1 MTGTSADRSVS
12 RRAWLL
18 FGAMCVIW
26 GIPYLLIRV
35 AVREVSPEFLVLART
50 GLAALLLV
58 PIAAMRGEL
67 RPLLRHKTALLVFT
81 AVEIAVPWF
90 FLSSAEQ
97 HLSSSL
103 AGLLIA
109 AVPLV
114 GAVVVVWATGGR
126 DRFDRIGVVGLLV
139 GFAGVA
145 AIVGVDVGAA
155 GARPLLE
162 MAVVVVGYAVGPIIL
177 ARYLGEAPALGVIA
191 ASLALTA
198 VIYAPIAAFSLPST
212 MPAGRV
218 VASVVAL
225 ALVCTAFAFLL
236 FFALI
241 GEIGPV
247 RATVITYVNPAVA
260 AVLGVTILDERFTV
274 SMGVGF
280 ALVLVGSV
288 LATRR
293 GSAAA
298 RSVPQAAEAG
308 GAATALAD
316 R

>member
-1 MTGTSADRSVS
+1 MTGTSSDHSVS

-67 RPLLRHKTALLVFT
+67 LPLLRHKTALLVFT
-81 AVEIAVPWF
+81 AVEIAIPWL

-97 HLSSSL
+97 RLSSSL

-114 GAVVVVWATGGR
+114 GAVIVWVTGGR

-145 AIVGVDVGAA
+145 AIVGVDVGGA
-155 GARPLLE
+155 GVRPLLE
-162 MAVVVVGYAVGPIIL
+162 IAVVVVCYAVGPIIL
-177 ARYLGEAPALGVIA
+177 TRYLDDAPGLGVIA
-191 ASLALTA
+191 ASLGLTA
-198 VIYAPIAAFSLPST
+198 VVYAPIAAFSFPST

-260 AVLGVTILDERFTV
+260 AVLGVTILDERFTL

-280 ALVLVGSV
+280 ALVLIGSV
-288 LATRR
+288 FATRR
-293 GSAAA
+293 RAAA
-298 RSVPQAAEAG
+298 APPVPAAEAG

>member
-1 MTGTSADRSVS
+1 MTGSSVS

-35 AVREVSPEFLVLART
+35 AVREVSPETLVLART

-58 PIAAMRGEL
+58 PIAAARGEL

-81 AVEIAVPWF
+81 AVEIAIPWL
-90 FLSSAEQ
+90 FLASAEQ

-114 GAVVVVWATGGR
+114 GAVIVWTTGGK
-126 DRFDRIGVVGLLV
+126 DRLDRRGVAGLLV

-145 AIVGVDVGAA
+145 AIVGVDVGGA
-155 GARPLLE
+155 GLRPLLE

-177 ARYLGEAPALGVIA
+177 TRFLDDVPGLGVIA

-198 VIYAPIAAFSLPST
+198 VVYAPIAAFSLPST
-212 MPAGRV
+212 MPSGRV
-218 VASVVAL
+218 LASVVAL
-225 ALVCTAFAFLL
+225 AVVCTALAFLI

-274 SMGVGF
+274 SMGAGF
-280 ALVLVGSV
+280 ALVLIGSL
-288 LATRR
+288 LATRPGR
-293 GSAAA
+293 TAA
-298 RSVPQAAEAG
+298 RPAP
-308 GAATALAD
+308 ALAD
-316 R
+316 AQVHP